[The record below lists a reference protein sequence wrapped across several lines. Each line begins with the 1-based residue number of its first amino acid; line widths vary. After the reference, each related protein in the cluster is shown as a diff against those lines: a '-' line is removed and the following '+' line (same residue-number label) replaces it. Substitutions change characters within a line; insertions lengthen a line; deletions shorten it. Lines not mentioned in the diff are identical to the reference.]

1 MSSKKK
7 VKILKTS
14 VSIYNLPRKH
24 KVAIAL
30 YVLSTEF
37 LVNFI
42 EKSELNLPEIAN
54 QNSNFIESHLVR
66 NGQVCEA
73 QVNNVLAALLKSTRE
88 NLRKDS

>member
-1 MSSKKK
+1 MSQKKK
-7 VKILKTS
+7 VKRVKTS

-24 KVAIAL
+24 KIAIAL
-30 YVLSTEF
+30 HVLCAEF
-37 LVNFI
+37 LLDVI

-73 QVNNVLAALLKSTRE
+73 QVDKVLAVMLEAV
-88 NLRKDS
+88 RKT

>member
-1 MSSKKK
+1 MSQKKK
-7 VKILKTS
+7 VKRVKTS

-24 KVAIAL
+24 KIAIAL
-30 YVLSTEF
+30 HVLCTEF
-37 LVNFI
+37 LLDLI

-73 QVNNVLAALLKSTRE
+73 QVNNVLAALLESTRE